1 MDARPQGAC
10 LQAFGLGFFSL
21 RSKFPCGFGAKKNDR
36 GMGISVLVGRKMEQ
50 ERGLFLSFIYRAA
63 KTENPV
69 PGLRKR
75 TETFATQALTS
86 SFHFILILD
95 L

>member
-1 MDARPQGAC
+1 
-10 LQAFGLGFFSL
+10 
-21 RSKFPCGFGAKKNDR
+21 
-36 GMGISVLVGRKMEQ
+36 MGISVLAGRKMEQ
-50 ERGLFLSFIYRAA
+50 ERGLFLSFIFRAA

-69 PGLRKR
+69 PGLRNL
-75 TETFATQALTS
+75 TETFATQDVTS